1 MNNIRIAILNA
12 YDSVQT
18 FIDNQATNAMH
29 YFDEELHTYL
39 SGSAYTFTFS
49 TFSDHEDAK
58 YLVVGNKLSF
68 KYKDKGYYCNIV
80 NVETTETK
88 VKVTSYGLSL
98 ELTNEEIGEYSGT
111 SLSFEQYIENFNFEN
126 KVIIIGVNEVS
137 DKRISNEWT
146 GTETVLARLFSLANV
161 FDAEL
166 EFVTELNDDYS
177 LKQITMNVYR
187 AHSDDYQGMGHDRTS
202 EVIRYGKEIKGITK
216 TSDITEL
223 YTAIRPTGTDG
234 LNLAG
239 ISKTEY
245 DADGNVEYY
254 SPSGTIEILA
264 PQARD
269 RFPSTLLYTDNDRY
283 IAKVW
288 NYETDNVNVLYG
300 QALAQLKKNC
310 VPQSSYEIDGY
321 IDADIGDTFTIEDSE
336 YNPILYLQA
345 RVVEQIIV
353 FTDETKCKTTFD
365 NFTVVESQ
373 ISEDLLAQMNALVEA
388 NKMYQATIVS
398 DNGILLKNNTDSTM
412 LTALLKD
419 GVEDVTNNL
428 TINWYKDNV
437 SLGTSKSITVY
448 AKDIEDKSVYRFEA
462 IDSNS
467 KIRGTAEVTIMLL
480 EAVDGQTSY
489 IHIAYANSEDGT
501 VGFSTNDSE
510 GKEYLGQYVDFNAID
525 SETPSDYY
533 WSKIKG
539 EQGEQ
544 GIQGETGPQGATGPQ
559 GPQGETGPQGE
570 PGPQG
575 PQGDVGPQGPQGIQ
589 GPAGENGQTTYFHI
603 KYSSVSTPQSADQ
616 MTETPSAYIGT
627 YVDHSEE
634 DSNDPNDYVW
644 SRFQG
649 EQGTQGIP
657 GQNGEDGKTS
667 YLHIKYSN
675 DGGITFTDNDGED
688 VGDYLGVYI
697 DFTAQDSSD
706 VDSYTW
712 AKIKGE
718 TGAQGIQGPT
728 GADGTSSYFH
738 VRYSQNANGNPMTE
752 SAVDALYMGVCVT
765 TSAIAP
771 SSYTEYQW
779 SKIKGDKG
787 EQGIQGLNGED
798 GQSSY
803 LHIKYSDNGTSFTAN
818 NGETPGKYIGTY
830 VDFNPTDS
838 TVFSNYT
845 WVKIE
850 GPQGIQGPKGD
861 DGIQY
866 YTWLKYADTPTSGM
880 SDSPDGKDYIGLAYN
895 KTTAT
900 ESSNYSDY
908 TWSKIKGEKGD
919 QGIQG
924 PSGDDGQTLYTWVKY
939 ATSASGAN
947 MSDDP
952 TNKTYIGLAYN
963 KTTASES
970 NNANDYQ
977 WSLIKG
983 DKGDTG
989 PQGPAGVSVSS
1000 ITEYYAVS
1008 SSNTSAPTSW
1018 STDVPTMT
1026 TTNKYLWN
1034 YERITYSD
1042 STYEESSK
1050 RVIGVYGNT
1059 GPQGATG
1066 AKGDK
1071 GDTGATGKG
1080 ISSIVNYYLVSSASS
1095 GVTTSTSGWS
1105 TAIKTTTETN
1115 KYLWNYE
1122 RITYTDN
1129 STFNSTPCII
1139 GTHGATGPQGD
1150 KGDTGA
1156 TGPQGPKGDT
1166 GATGVGISN
1175 VTEYYAVSSSNTTAP
1190 TSWSTSVPTMTTIN
1204 KYLWNYERITY
1215 TDSSTEDTAK
1225 RVIGVYGNTGSTGPK
1240 GDKGDTGATGAQGPQ
1255 GSTGATGNGISSI
1268 VNYYLVSASSSGVTT
1283 STSGWSTTVKTTTT
1297 TNKYLWNYEK
1307 ITYTNGTVV
1316 NTTPCIIGTHG
1327 ATGATGAKGDKGD
1340 KGDTGATGAAG
1351 RGVKSTAVTY
1361 QASSSGTTVPTG
1373 TWSSSVPSV
1382 SAGQFLWT
1390 RTVITYTDS
1399 TTSTI
1404 YSVGKMG
1411 NTGATGPQGPTGSAG
1426 KGISSITEYYLATT
1440 ASNGVT
1446 TSTSGWTTTIQSIT
1460 SSKRYLWN
1468 YEVIKYTDNSTT
1480 TVSPC
1485 IIGVYGNTG
1494 ATGAT
1499 GAKGDKGDKGDT
1511 GATGPQGATGATGNG
1526 ISSITNYYLATTASS
1541 GVTTSTSGWTTSVQ
1555 SITTSKKY
1563 LWNYEVI
1570 KYTNGS
1576 STTTSPH
1583 IIGVYGNTGATGAQG
1598 PQGNTG
1604 AAGANGQM
1612 LYATCSTATGTA
1624 AKVATLASGTLTL
1637 KSGATVCVK
1646 FTYATS
1652 VANATLNVS
1661 GTGAKTIRVYGA
1673 NLTATSVYNW
1683 VAGATVQFV
1692 YDGTYW
1698 VMTDTS
1704 ALKAAATWAYNN
1716 NLNYINGSKIYAG
1729 TVAAAQIAANAVTA
1743 DKIAAKAITAA
1754 KMNITSLSAISAN
1767 LGSITGGSINIGSG
1781 KFVVTSAGVITATS
1795 GTIGGVTIESG
1806 GLTSQ
1811 STSGGLTT
1819 QFSINNDGTIES
1831 TQSGGEMNYSLLMN
1845 YGMIN
1850 LSALTNDGSAGSWSR
1865 QMGIN
1870 ISGGL
1875 INFISGVSE
1884 SVASFA
1890 VDVNEGCVIYTN
1902 GGSEQ
1907 PIFELV
1913 GTVNVTI

>member
-80 NVETTETK
+80 NIETTETK

-234 LNLAG
+234 LTLAG

-288 NYETDNVNVLYG
+288 SYETDNVNVLYG

-489 IHIAYANSEDGT
+489 IHIAYSNSEDGT
-501 VGFSTNDSE
+501 VGFSTSDSE

-544 GIQGETGPQGATGPQ
+544 GVQGETGPQGATGPQ

-603 KYSSVSTPQSADQ
+603 KYSSVSTPQSSDQ

-627 YVDHSEE
+627 YVDHIEE
-634 DSNDPNDYVW
+634 DSNDPSDYVW

-649 EQGTQGIP
+649 EQGSQGIP

-675 DGGITFTDNDGED
+675 DGGITFTSNDGED

-718 TGAQGIQGPT
+718 TGAQGIPGPS

-738 VRYSQNANGNPMTE
+738 IRYSQNANGNPMTE

-787 EQGIQGLNGED
+787 EQGIQGMNGED

-830 VDFNPTDS
+830 VDFNQTDS
-838 TVFSNYT
+838 TTFSDYT

-850 GPQGIQGPKGD
+850 GPQGVQGPKGD
-861 DGIQY
+861 DGVQY

-880 SDSPDGKDYIGLAYN
+880 SDDPTGKDYIGLAYN
-895 KTTAT
+895 KTTPT
-900 ESSNYSDY
+900 ESSRYSDY

-924 PSGDDGQTLYTWVKY
+924 PSGDDGRTLYTWIKY

-963 KTTASES
+963 KTTATES

-989 PQGPAGVSVSS
+989 DKGDKGDPGQDGADGNGISNIV
-1000 ITEYYAVS
+1000 EYYQVS
-1008 SSNTSAPTSW
+1008 TSNTVTPSSW
-1018 STDVPTMT
+1018 LQTVPTLT
-1026 TTNKYLWN
+1026 ATNKYLWN
-1034 YERITYSD
+1034 YEKITYTNGGSFE
-1042 STYEESSK
+1042 TKK
-1050 RVIGVYGNT
+1050 RVIGVYG
-1059 GPQGATG
+1059 
-1066 AKGDK
+1066 DK
-1071 GDTGATGKG
+1071 G
-1080 ISSIVNYYLVSSASS
+1080 N
-1095 GVTTSTSGWS
+1095 
-1105 TAIKTTTETN
+1105 
-1115 KYLWNYE
+1115 
-1122 RITYTDN
+1122 
-1129 STFNSTPCII
+1129 
-1139 GTHGATGPQGD
+1139 
-1150 KGDTGA
+1150 TGA
-1156 TGPQGPKGDT
+1156 TGPQGPQ
-1166 GATGVGISN
+1166 
-1175 VTEYYAVSSSNTTAP
+1175 
-1190 TSWSTSVPTMTTIN
+1190 
-1204 KYLWNYERITY
+1204 
-1215 TDSSTEDTAK
+1215 
-1225 RVIGVYGNTGSTGPK
+1225 
-1240 GDKGDTGATGAQGPQ
+1240 GDKGETGN
-1255 GSTGATGNGISSI
+1255 TGATGNGISSI
-1268 VNYYLVSASSSGVTT
+1268 VNYYLVSASSSGITT
-1283 STSGWSTTVKTTTT
+1283 STSGWSTTIKTTTT

-1327 ATGATGAKGDKGD
+1327 ATGATGP
-1340 KGDTGATGAAG
+1340 
-1351 RGVKSTAVTY
+1351 
-1361 QASSSGTTVPTG
+1361 Q
-1373 TWSSSVPSV
+1373 
-1382 SAGQFLWT
+1382 
-1390 RTVITYTDS
+1390 
-1399 TTSTI
+1399 
-1404 YSVGKMG
+1404 
-1411 NTGATGPQGPTGSAG
+1411 GPQG
-1426 KGISSITEYYLATT
+1426 
-1440 ASNGVT
+1440 N
-1446 TSTSGWTTTIQSIT
+1446 
-1460 SSKRYLWN
+1460 
-1468 YEVIKYTDNSTT
+1468 
-1480 TVSPC
+1480 
-1485 IIGVYGNTG
+1485 
-1494 ATGAT
+1494 
-1499 GAKGDKGDKGDT
+1499 T

-1570 KYTNGS
+1570 RYTNGS
-1576 STTTSPH
+1576 TTTTTPH
-1583 IIGVYGNTGATGAQG
+1583 IIGVYGNTGATGPQG

-1604 AAGANGQM
+1604 AAGADGQM
-1612 LYATCSTATGTA
+1612 LYATCGTAATTA

-1637 KSGATVCVK
+1637 KKGATVCVK

-1652 VANATLNVS
+1652 VANPTLNVG

-1673 NLTATSVYNW
+1673 NLTASSVYNW

-1729 TVAAAQIAANAVTA
+1729 TVAAAQIAANAITA

-1767 LGSITGGSINIGSG
+1767 LGSITGGSINIGGG

-1795 GTIGGVTIESG
+1795 GTIGGLTIESG

-1819 QFSINNDGTIES
+1819 KILINDDGTIKS

-1845 YGMIN
+1845 YGMISM
-1850 LSALTNDGSAGSWSR
+1850 SATPNDGAAGSWNKQS
-1865 QMGIN
+1865 GII

-1875 INFISGVSE
+1875 INFASGLSE

>member
-1 MNNIRIAILNA
+1 MAVILKILENVRIAVLNA
-12 YDSVQT
+12 YDSTQT
-18 FIDNQATNAMH
+18 FIDNAVANAMH

-39 SGSAYTFTFS
+39 EGSAYTFAFS
-49 TFSDHEDAK
+49 TFPDHEDAGH
-58 YLVVGNKLSF
+58 LTVGNKISF
-68 KYKDKGYYCNIV
+68 EYRNKGYYCNIV
-80 NVETTETK
+80 NVETSETK
-88 VKVTSYGLSL
+88 IKVTCYGLSL
-98 ELTNEEIGEYSGT
+98 ELTNEEVGAYSGT
-111 SLSFEQYIENFNFEN
+111 SLSFEQYINAFNFEN
-126 KVIIIGVNEVS
+126 KVITVGVNEVS

-161 FDAEL
+161 FGAEL
-166 EFVTELNDDYS
+166 EFVTELNADYS
-177 LKQITMNVYR
+177 LKQITMNVYKK
-187 AHSDDYQGMGHDRTS
+187 HDTDVQGMGHDRRS

-234 LNLAG
+234 LTLSG

-245 DADGNVEYY
+245 DADGNVEYT
-254 SPSGTIEILA
+254 SPSGTVEILA

-269 RFPSTLLYTDNDRY
+269 RFPSTLLYTNNDRY

-288 NYETDNVNVLYG
+288 SYETDNVNVLYG

-310 VPQSSYEIDGY
+310 VPQSSYDVDGY
-321 IDADIGDTFTIEDSE
+321 IEADIGDTFTIEDSE
-336 YNPILYLQA
+336 YNPVLYLEA
-345 RVVEQIIV
+345 RVVEQVIC
-353 FTDETKCKTTFD
+353 FTDRTACKTVFD
-365 NFTVVESQ
+365 NFTEVESE
-373 ISEDLLAQMNALVEA
+373 ISEDLISKMNALVEA
-388 NKMYQATIVS
+388 NKMYQATVIT
-398 DNGILLKNNTDSTM
+398 DNGILLKNSTDLTE
-412 LTALLKD
+412 LTALVKD
-419 GVEDVTNNL
+419 GVEDVTDSL
-428 TINWYKDNV
+428 TVNWYKDNV
-437 SLGTSKSITVY
+437 SLGTSKSVLAY
-448 AKDIEDKSVYRFEA
+448 ASEIADGKSVYRFEA
-462 IDSNS
+462 YDD
-467 KIRGTAEVTIMLL
+467 KGKMRGTAEVTVMLL
-480 EAVDGQTSY
+480 EAVDGKTSY
-489 IHIAYANSEDGT
+489 IHIAYANSEDGSS
-501 VGFSTNDSE
+501 GFSTSVSE
-510 GKEYLGQYVDFNAID
+510 GKLYLGQYVDFNSID
-525 SETPSDYY
+525 SEDPSDYY

-539 EQGEQ
+539 EQG
-544 GIQGETGPQGATGPQ
+544 IQGETGPQGDP
-559 GPQGETGPQGE
+559 GPQGETGPQG
-570 PGPQG
+570 PQG
-575 PQGDVGPQGPQGIQ
+575 PQGLQ
-589 GPAGENGQTTYFHI
+589 GPAGSNGKTTYFHI
-603 KYSSVSTPQSADQ
+603 KYSSVSTPQTSDQ
-616 MTETPSAYIGT
+616 MSETPGAYIGT
-627 YVDHSEE
+627 YVDYTEN
-634 DSNDPNDYVW
+634 DSNDPGDYTW

-649 EQGTQGIP
+649 LQGDKGEQGIP
-657 GQNGEDGKTS
+657 GTNGDDGKTS
-667 YLHIKYSN
+667 YLHIKYS
-675 DGGITFTDNDGED
+675 
-688 VGDYLGVYI
+688 
-697 DFTAQDSSD
+697 
-706 VDSYTW
+706 
-712 AKIKGE
+712 
-718 TGAQGIQGPT
+718 
-728 GADGTSSYFH
+728 
-738 VRYSQNANGNPMTE
+738 
-752 SAVDALYMGVCVT
+752 
-765 TSAIAP
+765 
-771 SSYTEYQW
+771 
-779 SKIKGDKG
+779 
-787 EQGIQGLNGED
+787 
-798 GQSSY
+798 
-803 LHIKYSDNGTSFTAN
+803 DNGTTFTAN
-818 NGETPGKYIGTY
+818 NGETPGKYMGTY
-830 VDFNPTDS
+830 VDFIQADS
-838 TVFSNYT
+838 TTFSDYT

-850 GPQGIQGPKGD
+850 GPQGVQGPKGD

-880 SDSPDGKDYIGLAYN
+880 SDDPDGKAYIGLAYN
-895 KTTAT
+895 KTNPT

-908 TWSKIKGEKGD
+908 TWSLIKGEKGD

-924 PSGDDGQTLYTWVKY
+924 PSGSNGQTIYTWVKY

-947 MSDDP
+947 MSDSPDG
-952 TNKTYIGLAYN
+952 KTYIGLAYN
-963 KTTASES
+963 KTSPTESSNAS
-970 NNANDYQ
+970 DYT

-989 PQGPAGVSVSS
+989 DKGDKGDKGDPGQDGADGNGIANIV
-1000 ITEYYAVS
+1000 EYYQVS
-1008 SSNTSAPTSW
+1008 TSNTTAPSSW
-1018 STDVPTMT
+1018 LQTVPTLT
-1026 TTNKYLWN
+1026 KTNKYLWN
-1034 YERITYSD
+1034 YEKITY
-1042 STYEESSK
+1042 TNGSSFETKK
-1050 RVIGVYGNT
+1050 RVIGVYG
-1059 GPQGATG
+1059 
-1066 AKGDK
+1066 DK
-1071 GDTGATGKG
+1071 GD
-1080 ISSIVNYYLVSSASS
+1080 
-1095 GVTTSTSGWS
+1095 
-1105 TAIKTTTETN
+1105 
-1115 KYLWNYE
+1115 
-1122 RITYTDN
+1122 
-1129 STFNSTPCII
+1129 
-1139 GTHGATGPQGD
+1139 
-1150 KGDTGA
+1150 
-1156 TGPQGPKGDT
+1156 
-1166 GATGVGISN
+1166 
-1175 VTEYYAVSSSNTTAP
+1175 
-1190 TSWSTSVPTMTTIN
+1190 
-1204 KYLWNYERITY
+1204 
-1215 TDSSTEDTAK
+1215 
-1225 RVIGVYGNTGSTGPK
+1225 
-1240 GDKGDTGATGAQGPQ
+1240 TGAQGPQ
-1255 GSTGATGNGISSI
+1255 GPQGNKGETGNTGATGNGISSI
-1268 VNYYLVSASSSGVTT
+1268 VNYYLVSASSSGITT
-1283 STSGWSTTVKTTTT
+1283 STSGWSTTIKTTTT

-1327 ATGATGAKGDKGD
+1327 ATGATGPQGPQGN
-1340 KGDTGATGAAG
+1340 TGATGAAG

-1361 QASSSGTTVPTG
+1361 QASSSGTTAPTG

-1390 RTVITYTDS
+1390 RTVITYTDN

-1411 NTGATGPQGPTGSAG
+1411 NTGATGPQGATGSAG

-1440 ASNGVT
+1440 ASSGVT

-1480 TVSPC
+1480 TIFPR

-1499 GAKGDKGDKGDT
+1499 GPQGPQGNT

-1570 KYTNGS
+1570 RYTNGS
-1576 STTTSPH
+1576 TTTTTPH
-1583 IIGVYGNTGATGAQG
+1583 IIGVYGNTGATGPQG

-1604 AAGANGQM
+1604 AAGADGQM
-1612 LYATCSTATGTA
+1612 LYATCGTAATTA

-1637 KSGATVCVK
+1637 KKGATVCVK

-1652 VANATLNVS
+1652 VANPTLNVG

-1673 NLTATSVYNW
+1673 NLTASSVYNW

-1729 TVAAAQIAANAVTA
+1729 TVAAAQIAANAITA

-1767 LGSITGGSINIGSG
+1767 LGSITGGSINIGGG

-1795 GTIGGVTIESG
+1795 GTIGGLTIESG

-1819 QFSINNDGTIES
+1819 KILINDDGTIKS

-1845 YGMIN
+1845 YGMISM
-1850 LSALTNDGSAGSWSR
+1850 SATPNDGVAGSWNKQS
-1865 QMGIN
+1865 GII

-1875 INFISGVSE
+1875 INFASGLSE

>member
-1 MNNIRIAILNA
+1 MDNIRIAILNA

-18 FIDNQATNAMH
+18 FIDNEVTNAMH

-49 TFSDHEDAK
+49 TFSDHGDAK

-68 KYKDKGYYCNIV
+68 KYKNRGYYCNIV

-88 VKVTSYGLSL
+88 IKVTCYGLSL

-126 KVIIIGVNEVS
+126 KVITIGVNEIS
-137 DKRISNEWT
+137 DKKISNEWT

-187 AHSDDYQGMGHDRTS
+187 AHSDEYQGMGHDRTS
-202 EVIRYGKEIKGITK
+202 EVIRYGKGIEGITK

-223 YTAIRPTGTDG
+223 YTAIRPTGKDG
-234 LNLAG
+234 LTLTNVN
-239 ISKTEY
+239 KTEY
-245 DADGNVEYY
+245 DENGNVEYY
-254 SPSGTIEILA
+254 SPAGTIEILA

-269 RFPSTLLYTDNDRY
+269 RFPSTLLYSENDRY

-288 NYETDNVNVLYG
+288 SYDTDNVEMLYG
-300 QALAQLKKNC
+300 QALAELKKNC
-310 VPQSSYEIDGY
+310 VPQSSYEVKGY
-321 IDADIGDTFTIEDSE
+321 IEADIGDTFTIEDTE
-336 YNPILYLQA
+336 YNPVLYLQA
-345 RVVEQIIV
+345 RVVEQIIC
-353 FTDETKCKTTFD
+353 FTDKTKCETTFD
-365 NFTVVESQ
+365 NFTVVEPQ
-373 ISEDLLAQMNALVEA
+373 ISEDLIAQMNALVEA

-398 DNGILLKNNTDSTM
+398 DNGILLKNNTDSTI
-412 LTALLKD
+412 LTALVKD
-419 GVEDVTNNL
+419 GVEDVTNSL
-428 TINWYKDNV
+428 TINWYRDNV
-437 SLGTSKSITVY
+437 SLDTSKSVTVY
-448 AKDIEDKSVYRFEA
+448 ASDIADKSVYRFEA

-467 KIRGTAEVTIMLL
+467 KIRGTAEVTVMLL

-489 IHIAYANSEDGT
+489 IHIAYANSEDGS
-501 VGFSTNDSE
+501 VGFSTSDSE

-539 EQGEQ
+539 EQGV
-544 GIQGETGPQGATGPQ
+544 QGETGPQGDTGPQ

-575 PQGDVGPQGPQGIQ
+575 PQGDVGPQGPQGVQ
-589 GPAGENGQTTYFHI
+589 GPKGDDGQTTYFHI
-603 KYSSVSTPQSADQ
+603 KYSSVSNPQSADQ
-616 MTETPSAYIGT
+616 MTEIPNTYIGT
-627 YVDHSEE
+627 YVDYNKE
-634 DSNDPNDYVW
+634 DSNEPDDYVW

-657 GQNGEDGKTS
+657 GENGEDGKTS

-697 DFTAQDSSD
+697 DFTAQDSTD

-718 TGAQGIQGPT
+718 TGAQGIPGPS

-738 VRYSQNANGNPMTE
+738 IRYSQNANGNPMTE

-830 VDFNPTDS
+830 VDFNQTDS
-838 TVFSNYT
+838 TTFSDYT

-850 GPQGIQGPKGD
+850 GPQGVQGPKGD
-861 DGIQY
+861 DGVQY

-880 SDSPDGKDYIGLAYN
+880 SDDPAGKDYIGLAYN
-895 KTTAT
+895 KTTPA

-947 MSDDP
+947 MSDNP

-963 KTTASES
+963 KTTATES

-989 PQGPAGVSVSS
+989 DKGDKGDPGQDGADGNGIANIV
-1000 ITEYYAVS
+1000 EYYQVS
-1008 SSNTSAPTSW
+1008 TSNSTAPTSW
-1018 STDVPTMT
+1018 LQTVPTLT
-1026 TTNKYLWN
+1026 ATKKYLWN
-1034 YERITYSD
+1034 YEKITY
-1042 STYEESSK
+1042 TNGSSFETKK
-1050 RVIGVYGNT
+1050 RVIGVYG
-1059 GPQGATG
+1059 
-1066 AKGDK
+1066 DK
-1071 GDTGATGKG
+1071 G
-1080 ISSIVNYYLVSSASS
+1080 N
-1095 GVTTSTSGWS
+1095 
-1105 TAIKTTTETN
+1105 
-1115 KYLWNYE
+1115 
-1122 RITYTDN
+1122 
-1129 STFNSTPCII
+1129 
-1139 GTHGATGPQGD
+1139 
-1150 KGDTGA
+1150 TGA
-1156 TGPQGPKGDT
+1156 TGPQGPQ
-1166 GATGVGISN
+1166 
-1175 VTEYYAVSSSNTTAP
+1175 
-1190 TSWSTSVPTMTTIN
+1190 
-1204 KYLWNYERITY
+1204 
-1215 TDSSTEDTAK
+1215 
-1225 RVIGVYGNTGSTGPK
+1225 
-1240 GDKGDTGATGAQGPQ
+1240 GDKGETGN
-1255 GSTGATGNGISSI
+1255 TGATGNGISSI

-1283 STSGWSTTVKTTTT
+1283 STSGWSTTIKTTTT

-1327 ATGATGAKGDKGD
+1327 ATGATGPQGPQGN
-1340 KGDTGATGAAG
+1340 TGATGAAG
-1351 RGVKSTAVTY
+1351 RGVKSTVVTY
-1361 QASSSGTTVPTG
+1361 KASSSGTTAPTG

-1390 RTVITYTDS
+1390 RTVITYTDN

-1411 NTGATGPQGPTGSAG
+1411 NTGATGPQGATGSAG

-1440 ASNGVT
+1440 ASSGVT
-1446 TSTSGWTTTIQSIT
+1446 TSTSGWTSTIQSIT

-1480 TVSPC
+1480 TISPR

-1499 GAKGDKGDKGDT
+1499 GPQGPQGNT
-1511 GATGPQGATGATGNG
+1511 GATGPTGPQGATGATGNG

-1541 GVTTSTSGWTTSVQ
+1541 GVTTSTSGWTTTVQ

-1563 LWNYEVI
+1563 LWNYEI
-1570 KYTNGS
+1570 IRYTNGS
-1576 STTTSPH
+1576 TTKTTPH
-1583 IIGVYGNTGATGAQG
+1583 IIGVYGNTGATGPQG

-1604 AAGANGQM
+1604 AAGADGQM
-1612 LYATCSTATGTA
+1612 LYATCGTAAATA
-1624 AKVATLASGTLTL
+1624 AKVATLASGTLSL
-1637 KSGATVCVK
+1637 KKGATVCVK

-1652 VANATLNVS
+1652 VANPTLNVGS
-1661 GTGAKTIRVYGA
+1661 TGAKTIRVYGA
-1673 NLTATSVYNW
+1673 NLTASSVYNW

-1729 TVAAAQIAANAVTA
+1729 TVAAAQIAANAITA
-1743 DKIAAKAITAA
+1743 DKIAAKTITAA

-1767 LGSITGGSINIGSG
+1767 LGSITGGSINIGGG

-1795 GTIGGVTIESG
+1795 GTIGGLTIEDG

-1811 STSGGLTT
+1811 NTSGGRTT
-1819 QFSINNDGTIES
+1819 KIDMSNDGSITS
-1831 TQSGGEMNYSLLMN
+1831 TQSGGEMNYSLLMS
-1845 YGMIN
+1845 YGMIS
-1850 LSALTNDGSAGSWSR
+1850 LSATPNDGAAGSWNK
-1865 QMGIN
+1865 QMGTI

-1875 INFISGVSE
+1875 INFASGLSE

-1913 GTVNVTI
+1913 VTVNVTI

>member
-1 MNNIRIAILNA
+1 MVINYMDNIRIAILNA

-18 FIDNQATNAMH
+18 FIDNEVTNAMH

-58 YLVVGNKLSF
+58 YLVVGNNLSF

-88 VKVTSYGLSL
+88 IKVTSYGLSL

-126 KVIIIGVNEVS
+126 KVITIGVNEIS
-137 DKRISNEWT
+137 DKKISNEWT

-269 RFPSTLLYTDNDRY
+269 RFPSTLLYSENDRY

-288 NYETDNVNVLYG
+288 SYDTDNVEMLYG
-300 QALAQLKKNC
+300 QALAELKKNC
-310 VPQSSYEIDGY
+310 VPQSSYEVKGY
-321 IDADIGDTFTIEDSE
+321 IEADIGDTFTIEDTE
-336 YNPILYLQA
+336 YNPVLYLQA
-345 RVVEQIIV
+345 RVVEQIIC
-353 FTDETKCKTTFD
+353 FTDKTKCETTFD
-365 NFTVVESQ
+365 NFTVVEPQ
-373 ISEDLLAQMNALVEA
+373 ISEDLIAQMNALVEA

-412 LTALLKD
+412 LTALVKD

-437 SLGTSKSITVY
+437 SLGTSKTVTVY
-448 AKDIEDKSVYRFEA
+448 ANAIEDKSVYRFEA

-501 VGFSTNDSE
+501 VDFSTSDSE

-544 GIQGETGPQGATGPQ
+544 GIQGETGPQGDTGPQ

-575 PQGDVGPQGPQGIQ
+575 PQGDVGPQGPQGEP

-603 KYSSVSTPQSADQ
+603 KYSSVSTPQSSDQ
-616 MTETPSAYIGT
+616 MTETPSTYIGT
-627 YVDHSEE
+627 YVDHIEE

-675 DGGITFTDNDGED
+675 DGGITFTSNDGED

-697 DFTAQDSSD
+697 DFTAQDSTD

-718 TGAQGIQGPT
+718 TGAQGIPGLT

-738 VRYSQNANGNPMTE
+738 IRYSQNANGNPMTE

-830 VDFNPTDS
+830 VDFNQTDS
-838 TVFSNYT
+838 TTFNDYT

-850 GPQGIQGPKGD
+850 GPQGVQGPKGD
-861 DGIQY
+861 DGVQY

-880 SDSPDGKDYIGLAYN
+880 SDDPAGKDYIGLAYN
-895 KTTAT
+895 KTSPT

-908 TWSKIKGEKGD
+908 QWSLIKGEKGD

-924 PSGDDGQTLYTWVKY
+924 PGGDDGQTLYTWVKY

-963 KTTASES
+963 KTTATES

-989 PQGPAGVSVSS
+989 
-1000 ITEYYAVS
+1000 
-1008 SSNTSAPTSW
+1008 
-1018 STDVPTMT
+1018 
-1026 TTNKYLWN
+1026 
-1034 YERITYSD
+1034 
-1042 STYEESSK
+1042 
-1050 RVIGVYGNT
+1050 
-1059 GPQGATG
+1059 
-1066 AKGDK
+1066 DK
-1071 GDTGATGKG
+1071 GDPGQDGA
-1080 ISSIVNYYLVSSASS
+1080 
-1095 GVTTSTSGWS
+1095 
-1105 TAIKTTTETN
+1105 
-1115 KYLWNYE
+1115 
-1122 RITYTDN
+1122 D
-1129 STFNSTPCII
+1129 
-1139 GTHGATGPQGD
+1139 GT
-1150 KGDTGA
+1150 
-1156 TGPQGPKGDT
+1156 
-1166 GATGVGISN
+1166 
-1175 VTEYYAVSSSNTTAP
+1175 
-1190 TSWSTSVPTMTTIN
+1190 
-1204 KYLWNYERITY
+1204 
-1215 TDSSTEDTAK
+1215 
-1225 RVIGVYGNTGSTGPK
+1225 
-1240 GDKGDTGATGAQGPQ
+1240 
-1255 GSTGATGNGISSI
+1255 
-1268 VNYYLVSASSSGVTT
+1268 
-1283 STSGWSTTVKTTTT
+1283 
-1297 TNKYLWNYEK
+1297 
-1307 ITYTNGTVV
+1307 
-1316 NTTPCIIGTHG
+1316 
-1327 ATGATGAKGDKGD
+1327 
-1340 KGDTGATGAAG
+1340 
-1351 RGVKSTAVTY
+1351 
-1361 QASSSGTTVPTG
+1361 
-1373 TWSSSVPSV
+1373 
-1382 SAGQFLWT
+1382 
-1390 RTVITYTDS
+1390 
-1399 TTSTI
+1399 
-1404 YSVGKMG
+1404 
-1411 NTGATGPQGPTGSAG
+1411 
-1426 KGISSITEYYLATT
+1426 GISSITVEFYL
-1440 ASNGVT
+1440 
-1446 TSTSGWTTTIQSIT
+1446 STSKTTQTGGSWTTTMPTWT
-1460 SSKRYLWN
+1460 SGKYLWVRNKIVYTNPASTKYTTPICDSSWEAVNEIEVGGKNLLRNSDTKVSNTSYPIKIYNMTELMKSGETYTIRLWGMLGTGKSSFAAYLDDDNSKRYLGSLKN
-1468 YEVIKYTDNSTT
+1468 NGDGTHSLTFVGRQGVRTDYSIIHVYPIPNH
-1480 TVSPC
+1480 VS
-1485 IIGVYGNTG
+1485 
-1494 ATGAT
+1494 A
-1499 GAKGDKGDKGDT
+1499 
-1511 GATGPQGATGATGNG
+1511 
-1526 ISSITNYYLATTASS
+1526 
-1541 GVTTSTSGWTTSVQ
+1541 TSTINKIKLEKGNKATDWTPAPEDVDADINEAKKTATNFIEYNTSDGL
-1555 SITTSKKY
+1555 ILGNK
-1563 LWNYEVI
+1563 
-1570 KYTNGS
+1570 TNGTFKGYRS
-1576 STTTSPH
+1576 QITANRY
-1583 IIGVYGNTGATGAQG
+1583 IIKDESNRE
-1598 PQGNTG
+1598 
-1604 AAGANGQM
+1604 
-1612 LYATCSTATGTA
+1612 C
-1624 AKVATLASGTLTL
+1624 AS
-1637 KSGATVCVK
+1637 
-1646 FTYATS
+1646 
-1652 VANATLNVS
+1652 
-1661 GTGAKTIRVYGA
+1661 YGA
-1673 NLTATSVYNW
+1673 NLIELGMQSTAALIKLCKGLATIGLASVDDFETVTPGVLVDKYLQLLSDNIRLKGSNVVSVYQ
-1683 VAGATVQFV
+1683 GAKIATHTAQENGLMMSYENALQLYSVLLEGLSDENEGIRRGSEIVVSPMAINANGQEEIILESKNITLIGSGEPSSVGVTPTVTINGELS
-1692 YDGTYW
+1692 YNNRTYMISGST
-1698 VMTDTS
+1698 V
-1704 ALKAAATWAYNN
+1704 KAAN
-1716 NLNYINGSKIYAG
+1716 
-1729 TVAAAQIAANAVTA
+1729 NAVTIIVHYWDEIVNMFNSEFGFKP
-1743 DKIAAKAITAA
+1743 DKAEK
-1754 KMNITSLSAISAN
+1754 
-1767 LGSITGGSINIGSG
+1767 LGI
-1781 KFVVTSAGVITATS
+1781 
-1795 GTIGGVTIESG
+1795 
-1806 GLTSQ
+1806 
-1811 STSGGLTT
+1811 
-1819 QFSINNDGTIES
+1819 
-1831 TQSGGEMNYSLLMN
+1831 
-1845 YGMIN
+1845 
-1850 LSALTNDGSAGSWSR
+1850 
-1865 QMGIN
+1865 
-1870 ISGGL
+1870 
-1875 INFISGVSE
+1875 
-1884 SVASFA
+1884 
-1890 VDVNEGCVIYTN
+1890 IYTN
-1902 GGSEQ
+1902 GDTNATWMNIS
-1907 PIFELV
+1907 
-1913 GTVNVTI
+1913 GTYMSYENNIYRAVAGFDSNFSGLIRINYTYFYVH

>member
-80 NVETTETK
+80 NIETTETK

-126 KVIIIGVNEVS
+126 KVITIGVNEVS

-187 AHSDDYQGMGHDRTS
+187 AHSDAYQGMGHDRTS

-501 VGFSTNDSE
+501 VGFSTSDSE

-544 GIQGETGPQGATGPQ
+544 GETGPQGDTGPQGPQ

-603 KYSSVSTPQSADQ
+603 KYSSVSTPQSSDQ

-627 YVDHSEE
+627 YVDHIEE
-634 DSNDPNDYVW
+634 DSNDPSDYVW

-649 EQGTQGIP
+649 EQGSQGIP

-675 DGGITFTDNDGED
+675 DGGITFTSNDGED

-1139 GTHGATGPQGD
+1139 GTHGATGPQGA
-1150 KGDTGA
+1150 KGD
-1156 TGPQGPKGDT
+1156 
-1166 GATGVGISN
+1166 
-1175 VTEYYAVSSSNTTAP
+1175 
-1190 TSWSTSVPTMTTIN
+1190 
-1204 KYLWNYERITY
+1204 
-1215 TDSSTEDTAK
+1215 
-1225 RVIGVYGNTGSTGPK
+1225 
-1240 GDKGDTGATGAQGPQ
+1240 
-1255 GSTGATGNGISSI
+1255 
-1268 VNYYLVSASSSGVTT
+1268 
-1283 STSGWSTTVKTTTT
+1283 
-1297 TNKYLWNYEK
+1297 
-1307 ITYTNGTVV
+1307 
-1316 NTTPCIIGTHG
+1316 
-1327 ATGATGAKGDKGD
+1327 TGATGAKGDKGD
-1340 KGDTGATGAAG
+1340 
-1351 RGVKSTAVTY
+1351 
-1361 QASSSGTTVPTG
+1361 
-1373 TWSSSVPSV
+1373 
-1382 SAGQFLWT
+1382 
-1390 RTVITYTDS
+1390 
-1399 TTSTI
+1399 
-1404 YSVGKMG
+1404 
-1411 NTGATGPQGPTGSAG
+1411 TGATGPQGPTGSAG

-1468 YEVIKYTDNSTT
+1468 YEVVKYTDNSTT

-1526 ISSITNYYLATTASS
+1526 ISSITNYYLATTAAS

-1563 LWNYEVI
+1563 LWNYEII

-1576 STTTSPH
+1576 STTTTPH

-1875 INFISGVSE
+1875 INFISSVSE